1 MLTHVLRAPIRQ
13 AVRVSVRNIVIVR
26 HAKAERPDGV
36 ADIDRTLTQR
46 GHADAAAIGAW
57 LAHHDV
63 RPDLVICS
71 PAKRTRQ
78 TWHGIAVA
86 LADAPEVHYEPA
98 AYHGGA
104 RDLLD
109 LIRGVDD
116 SMTTVAVVGHNPSVS
131 MLSALLDPA
140 AGGDSDGLRTSGV
153 ALHRYDGAWSACA
166 EGAVALVETH
176 TARG

>member
-1 MLTHVLRAPIRQ
+1 
-13 AVRVSVRNIVIVR
+13 VSVRNIVIVR

-57 LAHHDV
+57 LAHHDI

-71 PAKRTRQ
+71 PSKRTRQ

-98 AYHGGA
+98 VYDGGA

-116 SMTTVAVVGHNPSVS
+116 GRTTVAVVGHNPSVS
-131 MLSALLDPA
+131 MLSALLDPS

-153 ALHRYDGAWSACA
+153 ALHRFDGPWSACA
-166 EGAVALVETH
+166 GGAAELVETH